1 MKQIEVTNYAA
12 AFIEDL
18 RATDMESLHLAKIS
32 VADGMSLLARL
43 LQIGRDD
50 QDIAAVADG
59 LLAVMNTLSE
69 YNSIIDMLVN
79 EADTGG
85 PAKYCLSNDLWSVGK
100 EGET

>member
-1 MKQIEVTNYAA
+1 MKQIEVTNCAA

-18 RATDMESLHLAKIS
+18 RATDMESLYLAKIS

-69 YNSIIDMLVN
+69 YNSVIDMLEK

-85 PAKYCLSNDLWSVGK
+85 PAKYCLNNGLWNRGK
-100 EGET
+100 EGEL